1 VTSDGMSTVSIDPTI
16 KLSPSKSLVKFLQQ
30 QQLDSPPERVRSLL
44 EGEEEELTVE
54 DVRWIKW
61 AVPHIPP
68 ALLLSSSLRLPSPQ
82 FADRNPELEARCQ
95 KLRAEQENRDY
106 RAITN
111 NVRRDREVEEEPV
124 KKQLK
129 ELNNFLLLI
138 VQFVVSVVCSFMF
151 GFLGPYYLYGKT
163 DLGAR
168 LLAGIICAFIVGC
181 ADMYFVIRQMLE
193 EDGILLSKKYD

>member
-1 VTSDGMSTVSIDPTI
+1 MAVSIDPTI
-16 KLSPSKSLVKFLQQ
+16 KLSPSKSLVEFLQE
-30 QQLDSPPERVRSLL
+30 QQLDCPPDRVRRLV
-44 EGEEEELTVE
+44 EGEDTELTVE
-54 DVRWIKW
+54 DVKWISRT
-61 AVPHIPP
+61 VSHLPS
-68 ALLLSSSLRLPSPQ
+68 ALLLSCSLHLPSPI
-82 FADRNPELEARCQ
+82 FAERNPDLEARCE

-111 NVRRDREVEEEPV
+111 NVRRDKEAEEEPI

-129 ELNNFLLLI
+129 ELNSFLILI

-163 DLGAR
+163 DLGGR

-193 EDGILLSKKYD
+193 EDGILLAKKHD

>member
-1 VTSDGMSTVSIDPTI
+1 MAVSIDPTI
-16 KLSPSKSLVKFLQQ
+16 KLSPSKSLVEFLQEQ
-30 QQLDSPPERVRSLL
+30 ELDSPPDRVRRLV
-44 EGEEEELTVE
+44 EGEAEDTELTVE
-54 DVRWIKW
+54 DVKWISRT
-61 AVPHIPP
+61 VTHLPP
-68 ALLLSSSLRLPSPQ
+68 ALLLSCSLHLPSPI
-82 FADRNPELEARCQ
+82 FAERNPDLEARCE

-111 NVRRDREVEEEPV
+111 NVRRDKEAEEEPI

-163 DLGAR
+163 DLGGR

-193 EDGILLSKKYD
+193 EDGILLAKKHD